1 MIERGKILYDQII
14 LFEHNKKKHPKP
26 TSNAIKPPIIDTQI
40 RHVWNK
46 ILNETFPR
54 LDLSSKLNE
63 YPYSKIKYKTFD
75 CRFQFRNK
83 LSLMVNCIHSEN
95 IFRVRNRDS
104 RISSSTTLVETR
116 QTRNI
121 FRVLLKISFWKL
133 PMRRLVEDFSIKYR
147 QSLFEVRWKLIWI
160 EEFLVL
166 QNGLVIFCRYILI
179 MLNFKILIFI
189 SFIENFFFCVN
200 FKSHQCGYNSINFS
214 RLFRIFNKDLNP
226 INRLI
231 RYRVIKK

>member
-14 LFEHNKKKHPKP
+14 LFEYNKKK
-26 TSNAIKPPIIDTQI
+26 TSQTNIKRDQTSYHRHSNT

-46 ILNETFPR
+46 ILNETLPR

-133 PMRRLVEDFSIKYR
+133 PMCRLVEDFSIKYR

-166 QNGLVIFCRYILI
+166 
-179 MLNFKILIFI
+179 
-189 SFIENFFFCVN
+189 
-200 FKSHQCGYNSINFS
+200 
-214 RLFRIFNKDLNP
+214 
-226 INRLI
+226 
-231 RYRVIKK
+231 

>member
-14 LFEHNKKKHPKP
+14 LFEYNKKK
-26 TSNAIKPPIIDTQI
+26 TSQTNIKHDQTSYHRHSNT

-46 ILNETFPR
+46 IPNETFPR

-166 QNGLVIFCRYILI
+166 
-179 MLNFKILIFI
+179 
-189 SFIENFFFCVN
+189 
-200 FKSHQCGYNSINFS
+200 
-214 RLFRIFNKDLNP
+214 
-226 INRLI
+226 
-231 RYRVIKK
+231 